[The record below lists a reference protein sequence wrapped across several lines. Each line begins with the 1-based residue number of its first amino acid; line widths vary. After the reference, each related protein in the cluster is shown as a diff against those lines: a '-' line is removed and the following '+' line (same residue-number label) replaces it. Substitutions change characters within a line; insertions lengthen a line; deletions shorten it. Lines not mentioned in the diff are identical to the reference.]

1 VYFLS
6 SVYAAYGDYIVV
18 LDARSDEVVAKVQMP
33 PIEEPTK
40 EELINVTVSEPVKA
54 TSEQDLGGARRRES
68 LIYPGY
74 YNSRPNVRSL
84 ALHEGRLLAIVE
96 GYGYAQTSPT
106 QRTFPILF
114 DYRATNIR
122 VYDTAIVATGEGAS
136 TLLLKGDVHVN
147 GRFNAVR
154 IVDGSAHVVTTT
166 GIDTY
171 TALVEPFERYN
182 FDKSLTDAKYIEAVQ
197 SLAERENYVEHWA
210 ADLIEELK
218 LDGGDLPKL
227 ARISIFQNDVSETGL
242 IEQITSGEGVVNN
255 IAQVFSFDLSVDSS
269 FADAKIAGVTASGS
283 FLPTSWGEVY
293 ASTNALIFA
302 GQGWNYNPATST
314 SKETTY
320 LIGLAISGDVTA
332 VTSIGLVDGYLLN
345 SYSIDVVGSILRIAT
360 SLRRFWRVRPMLAVA
375 FEDGATTEAVEAVE
389 EIDESSTENNII
401 ILEMPGLDGDEP
413 GTMIER
419 GRVRLGKPD
428 ELFTTVRFF
437 DNIAYAATF
446 ERIDPFYVLDLSNIT
461 NPMALGELSITGF
474 SSYLYPMNDDNTLL
488 LAIGEDADDDG
499 NILGLSITVF
509 DARDPAN
516 PFAIQRYSIE
526 EDPDTYSGSQGQ
538 WEFKALRYIREI
550 DRLIMPV
557 SIYNY
562 QEPSKNFEGTMVFVV
577 NADTIYE
584 DCRIPDRKDQQGG
597 FFGGDVAFVA
607 DEGFYDS
614 CVYCAS
620 LPRRSLLFDG
630 NLTTLY
636 SHFVT
641 STNMDSCEPLWSLD
655 INDDG
660 STCCY

>member
-1 VYFLS
+1 
-6 SVYAAYGDYIVV
+6 
-18 LDARSDEVVAKVQMP
+18 MP
-33 PIEEPTK
+33 PVNKTTDYPIETPFVGF
-40 EELINVTVSEPVKA
+40 NVTVDEPAEA
-54 TSEQDLGGARRRES
+54 TTEKDLGGGRRRES
-68 LIYPGY
+68 SIYPRY
-74 YNSRPNVRSL
+74 YNPRPNIRSL

-96 GYGYAQTSPT
+96 GYGYAQTPPT
-106 QRTFPILF
+106 QRSYSILY

-122 VYDTAIVATGEGAS
+122 VYNTTIVATDEEAGTLPFKGE
-136 TLLLKGDVHVN
+136 VNVN

-171 TALVEPFERYN
+171 TALVKPFERYN
-182 FDKSLTDAKYIEAVQ
+182 FDRKLTDAKYIEAVQ
-197 SLAERENYVEHWA
+197 SLAEKENYVEQWA
-210 ADLIEELK
+210 ADLIAELK
-218 LDGGDLPKL
+218 FDDGKMPKL
-227 ARISIFQNDVSETGL
+227 ARISIFQNDVSETGV

-255 IAQVFSFDLSVDSS
+255 IAQVFSFDLSADTN
-269 FADAKIAGVTASGS
+269 FAESKVAGVTASGS

-302 GQGWNYNPATST
+302 GQGWNYNPVTRT

-320 LIGLAISGDVTA
+320 LIGLAITGDVTD

-360 SLRRFWRVRPMLAVA
+360 SLRRRWRALPIRPVA
-375 FEDGATTEAVEAVE
+375 FEDGTTTEAAEAVE

-401 ILEMPGLDGDEP
+401 IMEMPGLDGEKP
-413 GTMIER
+413 GTMVER

-437 DNIAYAATF
+437 DKIAYAATF
-446 ERIDPFYVLDLSNIT
+446 ERKDPFYVLDLSNIT
-461 NPMALGELSITGF
+461 NPEALGELSITGF
-474 SSYLYPMNDDNTLL
+474 SSYLYPMNADNTLL
-488 LAIGEDADDDG
+488 LAVGEDADEDG

-526 EDPDTYSGSQGQ
+526 DDPDAYSASQGQ
-538 WEFKALRYIREI
+538 WNFKALRYIREV

-562 QEPSKNFEGTMVFVV
+562 QQPKKNFAGSMVFVV

-584 DCRIPDRKDQQGG
+584 DCRIPDRNYQQGG
-597 FFGGDVAFVA
+597 YIDGDVFITPVK
-607 DEGFYDS
+607 GFYDT

-620 LPRRSLLFDG
+620 LPRRSLVFDG

-660 STCCY
+660 SCCY